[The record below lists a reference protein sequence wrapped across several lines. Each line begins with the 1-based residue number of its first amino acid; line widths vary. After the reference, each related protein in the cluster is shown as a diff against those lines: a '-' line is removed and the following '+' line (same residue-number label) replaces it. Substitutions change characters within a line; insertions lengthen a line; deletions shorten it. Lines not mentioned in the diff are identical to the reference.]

1 MIQFRNN
8 PAQSTRITSPYGY
21 RIHPITKKKTFHYGI
36 DIGQLRTP
44 YEPITAV
51 ADGEVIVSHFNKAR
65 GYLVIIQHVGFAALY
80 QHLNKMGIPVG
91 TKVKAGDKIGNM
103 GNSGASAGVHLHF
116 EVFDGDYALK
126 KNVDPKP
133 CLLTAAQI
141 KIFETEDE
149 DDMKVYE
156 NINEL
161 TGDWKDA
168 VQWALDKKIIQGNGK
183 TMGLRESEVK
193 ALVFQYRDNKRKG
206 TL

>member
-1 MIQFRNN
+1 MIQFRRN

-21 RIHPITKKKTFHYGI
+21 RIHPIGKKKVFHYGI
-36 DIGQLRTP
+36 DIGQAKTA
-44 YEPITAV
+44 YDPIYAV
-51 ADGEVIVSHFNKAR
+51 ADGVVIASHFNKVR
-65 GYLVIIQHVGFAALY
+65 GYLVIIQHKGFATLY
-80 QHLNKMGIPVG
+80 QHLSKLGAPVG
-91 TKVKAGDKIGNM
+91 EKVKAGDNIGYM
-103 GNSGASAGVHLHF
+103 GNSGASAGIHLHF
-116 EVFDGDYALK
+116 ELFEGDYALK
-126 KNVDPKP
+126 KNIDPKP
-133 CLLTAAQI
+133 YILTEAEI
-141 KIFETEDE
+141 KAFKEEDE
-149 DDMKVYE
+149 EDMRVYE